1 MALLAEFG
9 ANFIYDAKQKKAVLA
24 GTTDD
29 GKELVIELVRR
40 NDDDSHD
47 AVLIVAGNETARF
60 VLREDDVA
68 YLPDGIQ
75 LEQPAIR
82 MIVDRVAKAKFRGFT
97 QGNIPTPDVPADS
110 LP

>member
-1 MALLAEFG
+1 MALLGEFG

-24 GTTDD
+24 GSDDD
-29 GKELVIELVRR
+29 GKELTLELIRR

-47 AVLIVAGNETARF
+47 AILKVAGNETARF
-60 VLREDDVA
+60 VLREDDVL

-75 LEQPAIR
+75 LERPAIR
-82 MIVDRVAKAKFRGFT
+82 MIVDRVAMEKFRGFT
-97 QGNIPTPDVPADS
+97 KGNIPTPDVPADS

>member
-24 GTTDD
+24 GTSDD
-29 GKELVIELVRR
+29 GKELVIELVHR
-40 NDDDSHD
+40 NDDDSHN
-47 AVLIVAGNETARF
+47 AVVIVAGNQTARF

-68 YLPDGIQ
+68 YLSDGIQ
-75 LEQPAIR
+75 LKQPAIR
-82 MIVDRVAKAKFRGFT
+82 IFVDRVAMAKFRGFT
-97 QGNIPTPDVPADS
+97 RGNIPTLDIPADS